1 MTLELV
7 ELGPTNFDLL
17 DAIERTPEPTDEWVR
32 EVEDFILGP
41 AVHTHLD
48 EPASFIVAVKI
59 DGDVRGAIVHHPLVE
74 YPGSEYISAVLLDHR
89 SRGQGRGRSLVEA
102 SCSMQPARA
111 GVPTPFG
118 RCIRATPSCSNCLLL
133 SARSLRS
140 TGKRDIASSLHCG
153 AVGAVRARSGGAA
166 VEGVEAVGDLLTA
179 SGHQLAVLVEC
190 HGCRCVA
197 EHVLEHLHVGSGR
210 YRE

>member
-41 AVHTHLD
+41 AVRTHLD

-59 DGDVRGAIVHHPLVE
+59 DGDVRGAVVHHPLVG

-89 SRGQGRGRSLVEA
+89 SRGQGHGRPLVEA
-102 SCSMQPARA
+102 VVQHATGAS
-111 GVPTPFG
+111 G
-118 RCIRATPSCSNCLLL
+118 RSYAVWAVHPDNAVMLEL
-133 SARSLRS
+133 SA
-140 TGKRDIASSLHCG
+140 
-153 AVGAVRARSGGAA
+153 AVGEEFAVDGQTGYRFF
-166 VEGVEAVGDLLTA
+166 
-179 SGHQLAVLVEC
+179 
-190 HGCRCVA
+190 VA
-197 EHVLEHLHVGSGR
+197 P
-210 YRE
+210 